1 MKIEVRNN
9 NVEKAL
15 RLMKKKMK
23 TSGVFQ
29 ELKDRQ
35 YYKQPSEVKR
45 EKAKERM
52 VNLKKAQK
60 LRRNFLLY
68 RRMSF
73 LVGSE
78 NKS

>member
-35 YYKQPSEVKR
+35 YYQKPSEVKR
-45 EKAKERM
+45 EKAKQRL
-52 VNLKKAQK
+52 VNIKKAQK
-60 LRRNFLLY
+60 LRRNFL
-68 RRMSF
+68 
-73 LVGSE
+73 
-78 NKS
+78 

>member
-35 YYKQPSEVKR
+35 HYQKPSEIKR
-45 EKAKERM
+45 EKAKQRM
-52 VNLKKAQK
+52 VNIKKAQK
-60 LRRNFLLY
+60 LRRNFL
-68 RRMSF
+68 
-73 LVGSE
+73 
-78 NKS
+78 

>member
-29 ELKDRQ
+29 ELKDRK
-35 YYKQPSEVKR
+35 YYKKPSEVKR

-60 LRRNFLLY
+60 LRRNFL
-68 RRMSF
+68 
-73 LVGSE
+73 
-78 NKS
+78 